1 MRLINYL
8 KSYSWK
14 LLLRDEFEEE
24 YFKDLEKKVTLEY
37 KNNLIYPN
45 KKYIFNAFNLCSFN
59 NLKVVMLGLD
69 PYSNKSANGL
79 AFSSYDNTIIPNS
92 LKNIF
97 NELYSDLGINNNI
110 SNLENWSKE
119 GVLLLNNILTI
130 GDNRSHKHNTWKLFT
145 DRVIEIINDNKQN
158 VVFLLLGKDTHVKAD
173 LINKKNNLV
182 IKLNHPS
189 SNSTTK
195 IGNPLLGSK
204 CFSKTNKYL
213 DKHNIKKINWKL

>member
-1 MRLINYL
+1 MRLITYL

-14 LLLRDEFEEE
+14 VLLRDEFEEE

-45 KKYIFNAFNLCSFN
+45 KKYIFDAFNLCSFN

-97 NELYSDLGINNNI
+97 NELYSDLGISNNI

-145 DRVIEIINDNKQN
+145 DRVIEIINNKKQN
-158 VVFLLLGKDTHVKAD
+158 VVFLLLGKDTHIKAD

-195 IGNPLLGSK
+195 TGNPLIGSK

-213 DKHNIKKINWKL
+213 EKYNIKKINWKL

>member
-1 MRLINYL
+1 MRLITYL

-14 LLLRDEFEEE
+14 VLLRDEFEEE

-45 KKYIFNAFNLCSFN
+45 KKYIFDAFNLCSFN

-97 NELYSDLGINNNI
+97 NELYSDLGISNNI
-110 SNLENWSKE
+110 SNLENWSTE
-119 GVLLLNNILTI
+119 GVLLLNNVLTI

-145 DRVIEIINDNKQN
+145 DRVIEIINNKKQN
-158 VVFLLLGKDTHVKAD
+158 VVFLLLGKDTHIKAD

-195 IGNPLLGSK
+195 TGNPLIGSK

-213 DKHNIKKINWKL
+213 EKYNIKKINWKL